1 MAAKTI
7 DLMSGKL
14 DSPIGEIL
22 VACEGKTL
30 CAVEFADYEVRM
42 IGELRTRY
50 GDIRLV
56 ETSDP
61 GGVCTRLQ
69 AYLRGALD
77 AVADIA
83 VDGGGTEFQQ
93 KVWTELR
100 KLYQGRS

>member
-1 MAAKTI
+1 MVAKTI

-14 DSPIGEIL
+14 DSPIGEIF

-77 AVADIA
+77 AVDDIA
-83 VDGGGTEFQQ
+83 VDGGGTEFQ
-93 KVWTELR
+93 R
-100 KLYQGRS
+100 